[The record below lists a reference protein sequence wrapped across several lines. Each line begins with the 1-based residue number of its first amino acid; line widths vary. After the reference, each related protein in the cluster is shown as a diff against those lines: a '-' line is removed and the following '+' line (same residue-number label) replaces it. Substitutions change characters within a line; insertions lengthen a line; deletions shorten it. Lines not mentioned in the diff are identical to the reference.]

1 MRAAIYQSYGAPERV
16 VRIEEV
22 DAPVLGDGEVLVAV
36 RAVSINP
43 LDVHLMKGRPLIARL
58 AFGLFKPK
66 LGRPG
71 VDLAGIVEAVG
82 AGVTRFRP
90 GDAVFGVSRG
100 ALADHVCTTE
110 ARLAAK
116 PACLSFAQAAAAPI
130 AGFTALQGLRDKA
143 RVAAGQKVLINGA
156 AGGVGSFAVQIAKSF
171 GAEVTAV
178 CSARNLDLVR
188 SIGADRAIA
197 YDREDFTRGTARY
210 DLIFDLV
217 TNHSFSALRRVLT
230 PGGMVLA
237 GGGGG
242 FGGQGMGRWV
252 GRLLGGLL
260 ASRFT
265 REKMVLLMAKGNEKD
280 LQVLAQ
286 MMEAGTL
293 TPVIESC
300 YRFEEAAAAIR
311 EVGTGHAR
319 GKVVVEVG
327 DRE

>member
-1 MRAAIYQSYGAPERV
+1 VRAAIYRSYGPPERV

-22 DAPVLGDGEVLVAV
+22 DAPAPGEGEVLVAV

-43 LDVHLMKGRPLIARL
+43 LDVHLMKGQPLVARL

-90 GDAVFGVSRG
+90 GDAVFGVSRA
-100 ALADHVCTTE
+100 ALAELACTTE
-110 ARLAAK
+110 KRLAAK
-116 PACLSFAQAAAAPI
+116 PACVSFAQAAAVPI
-130 AGFTALQGLRDKA
+130 AGFTALQGLRKA
-143 RVAAGQKVLINGA
+143 QVAAGQAVLINGA
-156 AGGVGSFAVQIAKSF
+156 AGGVGSFAVQIAKSL

-188 SIGADRAIA
+188 SIGADHAIA
-197 YDREDFTRGTARY
+197 YDREDFTRGAARY

-217 TNHSFSALRRVLT
+217 TNHGFSSLRRVLT
-230 PGGMVLA
+230 PGGMVVA
-237 GGGGG
+237 GGL
-242 FGGQGMGRWV
+242 GGQGTGRWAA
-252 GRLLGGLL
+252 RLFGGLL
-260 ASRFT
+260 AARFT
-265 REKMVLLMAKGNEKD
+265 RERMALLMAKGNAED
-280 LQVLAQ
+280 LQTLAD
-286 MMEAGTL
+286 MMAAGTL
-293 TPVIESC
+293 TPAIESC
-300 YRFEEAAAAIR
+300 YRLEAAAAAIG

-327 DRE
+327 DPE